1 MFIAQSK
8 KTGYML
14 IACSLLF
21 LISACGTT
29 PLSPPVNFQQ
39 ASTVP
44 ILSSTAA
51 TSLLT
56 PSCPG
61 HPAIM
66 PPLPTVSH
74 PNIIYLSEQGGLQT
88 GMKDAQL
95 IRYDIITRSK
105 TILLSLVQSGE
116 EISDAQLS
124 TDGQWILFLAGSFS
138 ENQTRLQLIRTDGQ
152 MLQTLFC
159 APANEISNIRWS
171 PDSQRVAFAVSAPS
185 VHISTIE
192 VLELKTAQQEGFMA
206 NNYRPY
212 AWLDNTRLYVIKPL
226 GNLPTSQQNLSL
238 LDTSQGHAQKAVSF
252 TPITSAN
259 ELCGAF
265 EKSTDSTQLFT
276 SSCTPVEGNGCRG
289 PATRGPSTLSVEPA
303 TGGSRRN
310 IYRSQDQAI
319 IALHPINSQTLLL
332 YIENTSGNLSQ
343 NGLWKINADGSSLT
357 RLTTMVGQQCS
368 DLEYPAF
375 HPQIVSS
382 GQYYALRTTN
392 FTSLNQSLL
401 VGSLNGNAPAT
412 FEMKDTREG
421 VLILV
426 GMVTN

>member
-29 PLSPPVNFQQ
+29 SVKFQQ

-44 ILSSTAA
+44 TLSSTAA

-74 PNIIYLSEQGGLQT
+74 PNIIYLSERGGWQT

-95 IRYDIITRSK
+95 ICYDIITRSK

-124 TDGQWILFLAGSFS
+124 TDGQWIIFLAGSFS

-185 VHISTIE
+185 GQISTIK

-226 GNLPTSQQNLSL
+226 GNLPTSQQNFSL

-252 TPITSAN
+252 TPITSASA
-259 ELCGAF
+259 LCGAF

-276 SSCTPVEGNGCRG
+276 SGGQR
-289 PATRGPSTLSVEPA
+289 LSRAGDPWP
-303 TGGSRRN
+303 
-310 IYRSQDQAI
+310 Q
-319 IALHPINSQTLLL
+319 H
-332 YIENTSGNLSQ
+332 IE
-343 NGLWKINADGSSLT
+343 
-357 RLTTMVGQQCS
+357 C
-368 DLEYPAF
+368 
-375 HPQIVSS
+375 
-382 GQYYALRTTN
+382 
-392 FTSLNQSLL
+392 
-401 VGSLNGNAPAT
+401 
-412 FEMKDTREG
+412 
-421 VLILV
+421 
-426 GMVTN
+426 